1 MGPGVPRKLEG
12 HRRVSLC
19 TTQYCLSS
27 FDNYRDNS
35 KTAYLASSTHT
46 RARLEAKEKRTLTSK
61 VPMLVGK
68 TRVPPT
74 IGLCFGPVKR
84 NGISGRK
91 PTIFMTRES
100 AGFRP
105 LRAGFLERRGR
116 EKPPRACPP
125 YIRSQRSRQRPNPIM
140 DSLRLREVL
149 PVRQAR
155 RTQPA
160 PRQTRRA
167 IEEATRH
174 RSRMGASVRR
184 ARVRSFVGGR
194 MKRPL
199 EPVLHNQ
206 DERAR
211 NGVVPESWMGL
222 LSGAHARGFWCP
234 AGRKDPRE
242 LVLFASC
249 VRARQR
255 RNRNRGPA
263 WACRA
268 RVRLL
273 VSGRMKTPGLNRREL
288 EPPSGKLI

>member
-1 MGPGVPRKLEG
+1 MYYSVQSR
-12 HRRVSLC
+12 H
-19 TTQYCLSS
+19 
-27 FDNYRDNS
+27 FDNYLDNR
-35 KTAYLASSTHT
+35 KTAYLALWRYTSCLIGEQTANLKAKSDNARRENPGPPYDCPVFWASETERVFGAKT
-46 RARLEAKEKRTLTSK
+46 NYFCDRGKRRNSAGAGRVFGAPRARKTPSSLSSLYKESRT
-61 VPMLVGK
+61 
-68 TRVPPT
+68 
-74 IGLCFGPVKR
+74 
-84 NGISGRK
+84 
-91 PTIFMTRES
+91 
-100 AGFRP
+100 
-105 LRAGFLERRGR
+105 
-116 EKPPRACPP
+116 
-125 YIRSQRSRQRPNPIM
+125 RQRPNPIM
-140 DSLRLREVL
+140 DSLGLREVL
-149 PVRQAR
+149 PVRQER

-194 MKRPL
+194 MKTPL

-249 VRARQR
+249 VRSRQR